1 MVVSNPRIML
11 RLNLAAGTIST
22 STVPAAGALPTPPAT
37 KKAKSSKKSKSKSS
51 KKSVASKP
59 KSMGVSKSRR
69 KTSQDRKKQE
79 EKEWAGKTLKLVF
92 RGEYLDEETYDM
104 IEKWMLQL
112 KVEEFER
119 QEREMT
125 VESWLEC
132 EMAEGE
138 CTCT

>member
-1 MVVSNPRIML
+1 M
-11 RLNLAAGTIST
+11 
-22 STVPAAGALPTPPAT
+22 
-37 KKAKSSKKSKSKSS
+37 
-51 KKSVASKP
+51 
-59 KSMGVSKSRR
+59 
-69 KTSQDRKKQE
+69 KKQE
-79 EKEWAGKTLKLVF
+79 KKWAGKTLKLVF